1 MDVRVASLVSFLLL
15 SGQSLQPP
23 AQPAQQPSGPKL
35 DALLEGN
42 GVISLRLE
50 APIAELLEK
59 GVEDEKFSVTGSL
72 SYKDLRSGVDVVVPG
87 VAVSVRG
94 HTSKRETECTF
105 PKLKLKLAGSR
116 SIKIGSHCG
125 DAADDVLSPKY
136 GRLQNEKSPH
146 REALIY
152 QLLRAADVPVLNA
165 RPARIAYVE
174 QGQSA
179 PLERN
184 AILLEDDDDAMRR
197 LGGTAEV
204 PMAAFGTV
212 EARQAIADAVRIAFG
227 QALIG
232 NFDWHLKISP
242 ADSGYRGT
250 DEKPLWNVLAFD
262 LGGGKTR
269 LVMKDFDLA
278 GMVVGRHGWFDK
290 VWNKSFVPSKSEIEI
305 EVLSQVQRTRSLFP
319 RAVLDAERR
328 HFVER
333 KPGLYAALESATV
346 DPKGRELARAYLDSF
361 YGAIADDAAF
371 YRPVVARADVRVFLD
386 ASGTK
391 EACNPNDLM
400 RPGTPVNELQKSGT
414 MSQVVMLDVHWRWGS
429 KNECNGVQDRPV
441 WIPSDAITR
450 EYPKDHNASHKGQ
463 RE

>member
-1 MDVRVASLVSFLLL
+1 MELRAASLISFLLL
-15 SGQSLQPP
+15 SSQSLQPP
-23 AQPAQQPSGPKL
+23 AQPVPPPTDAKL
-35 DALLEGN
+35 DALLSGD

-50 APIAELLEK
+50 APIDELLAK
-59 GVEDEKFSVTGSL
+59 GVEDEKFSVTGTL
-72 SYKDLRSGVDVVVPG
+72 SYKEPKSGADVVVPG

-94 HTSKRETECTF
+94 NTSKRETECTF

-125 DAADDVLSPKY
+125 DATDDALSPKY

-146 REALIY
+146 REALVY

-165 RPARIAYVE
+165 RPARITYVE
-174 QGQSA
+174 KGKGA

-184 AILLEDDDDAMRR
+184 ALLLEDDDDAMKR
-197 LGGTAEV
+197 LNGTAEL
-204 PMAAFGTV
+204 PMATFGTV
-212 EARQAIADAVRIAFG
+212 DARQATADAVRIAFG
-227 QALIG
+227 EALIG
-232 NFDWHLKISP
+232 NFDWHLKMSP
-242 ADSGYRGT
+242 ADTGYRGT

-262 LGGGKTR
+262 AGGGKAR

-290 VWNKSFVPSKSEIEI
+290 VWNKAFVPSKSEVEI

-319 RAVLDAERR
+319 RAILDAERR

-333 KPGLYAALESATV
+333 KPALYVALDGATV

-361 YGAIADDAAF
+361 YSAIADDAAF

-386 ASGTK
+386 APGTK
-391 EACNPNDLM
+391 EACNPNDVM

-414 MSQVVMLDVHWRWGS
+414 MSQVVVLDAHWRWGS
-429 KNECNGVQDRPV
+429 KHECNGVQDGPV

-450 EYPKDHNASHKGQ
+450 EFPKN
-463 RE
+463 

>member
-1 MDVRVASLVSFLLL
+1 MGLRAAPLISFVLL

-23 AQPAQQPSGPKL
+23 AQPAPQQVSQPAGPKL
-35 DALLEGN
+35 DALVEGN
-42 GVISLRLE
+42 DVISLRLE
-50 APIAELLEK
+50 APIQELLEK
-59 GVEDEKFSVTGSL
+59 GTDDEKVSVVGTL
-72 SYKDLRSGVDVVVPG
+72 SYKDPRSGSDVVLPG

-94 HTSKRETECTF
+94 HTSRRETECTF
-105 PKLKLKLAGSR
+105 PKLKLKLEGSR

-125 DAADDVLSPKY
+125 DAADDTLSPKY

-146 REALIY
+146 REALVY

-165 RPARIAYVE
+165 RPARIAYVDKAH
-174 QGQSA
+174 GT

-184 AILLEDDDDAMRR
+184 AVLLEDDDDAMKR
-197 LGGTAEV
+197 LNGTAEL

-212 EARQAIADAVRIAFG
+212 DARQATADAVRIAFG
-227 QALIG
+227 EALIG
-232 NFDWHLKISP
+232 NFDWHLKMS
-242 ADSGYRGT
+242 ASDTGYRGT

-262 LGGGKTR
+262 VGGGKAR
-269 LVMKDFDLA
+269 LVMKDFDIA

-290 VWNKSFVPSKSEIEI
+290 VWNRAFVPSKSEVEI

-319 RAVLDAERR
+319 RAILDAERR

-333 KPGLYAALESATV
+333 KPALHAALYSATV

-361 YGAIADDAAF
+361 YKAIADDAEF
-371 YRPVVARADVRVFLD
+371 YRPVVARADVRVFVD
-386 ASGTK
+386 AAGTK
-391 EACNPNDLM
+391 EACNPNDLI

-414 MSQVVMLDVHWRWGS
+414 MSQVVILDAHWRWGS
-429 KNECNGVQDRPV
+429 RHECNGVQDGPV

-450 EYPKDHNASHKGQ
+450 EFPPKSD
-463 RE
+463 